1 MANKNKVFGD
11 ITLQDI
17 AGSYIRWKNF
27 RGEKKISGGRV
38 VNDEGNR
45 NFAIF
50 FEDLDFAQKLSNDG
64 WPIRFRDP
72 REEGDDPQA
81 ILKVKVRYDKVPPR
95 VMIVKGDGK
104 FQELSEDMVGILDS
118 MRIDSASVVLH
129 PYNYASSDNS
139 GEWDVSVYCKALY
152 VVPGNDPIYDIE
164 RHYGATDD
172 YDSDSEAPDDGEVPF
187 D

>member
-17 AGSYIRWKNF
+17 AGSHIRWKNF

-95 VMIVKGDGK
+95 VMIV
-104 FQELSEDMVGILDS
+104 ILDS

-129 PYNYASSDNS
+129 PYNYASRDNA
-139 GEWDVSVYCKALY
+139 GEWEVSVYCKALY
-152 VVPGNDPIYDIE
+152 IVPGNDPISDIE
-164 RHYGATDD
+164 SHYGATDD